1 MSTQLLIEP
10 MNIQLLLDKNF
21 FIPSYQ
27 RGYRWSP
34 QQIKDF
40 LNDIKEF
47 DPKTNEIGEKTWY
60 CLQPLVIKPM
70 DTNTKIVFNLDETKD
85 WYEVIDGQQ
94 RLTTL
99 FLVVHYINEMWKGKQ
114 KFAEF
119 SLKYETRANS
129 EDFLKQLEVN
139 DATDM
144 VAINDQNIDFHFI
157 STAYNTIHQWVKG
170 FGNSLNT
177 GELESKLIYNTKVIW
192 YETDS
197 DSVEVFTRINVGKIP
212 LTNAELIKAL
222 FLNNSN
228 FSDANDKDKTKIRLK
243 QLEIASEWDR
253 MEYNLQND
261 SFWYFLNNKSTTTTR
276 IEFIFDLIAN
286 KFEKTHDEFY
296 TFRHFVEK
304 LKESNIKEVWKQVK
318 QCFQV
323 LEEWHNDR
331 KLYHKVGFLVAT
343 GSRIKDVLDSS
354 KGKSKSEFLNDLN
367 QKIHNSVIS
376 NDDDISTLK
385 YRSEKIRPI
394 LLLHNIQTMLNNENE
409 TNRFPFDRF
418 KKEKWDVEHITAI
431 AEEPPQTDKHKRDW
445 LNEVKNFAMKNVIK
459 SELLEQLE
467 IVSLDLLNFDGF
479 YRNFLKEFEDHNGE
493 VDNINNLVLLDAHT
507 NRSYKNAVFPIK
519 RSTIIEREKAG
530 VFVPISTKNVFM
542 KFYSDDVSQMSFWG
556 EKDKELYFSDLNSTI
571 NSVCNTSN

>member
-1 MSTQLLIEP
+1 MNTQLLIEP

-70 DTNTKIVFNLDETKD
+70 DTYTKAVFNLDETQD

-139 DATDM
+139 DATDI

-177 GELESKLIYNTKVIW
+177 GEFESKLIYNTKVIW

-228 FSDANDKDKTKIRLK
+228 FADANDKDKTKIRLK
-243 QLEIASEWDR
+243 QLVIASEWDR

-286 KFEKTHDEFY
+286 KLEKTHDEFY

-304 LKESNIKEVWKQVK
+304 LKDSNIKEVWKQVK

-323 LEEWHNDR
+323 LEEWYNDR

-343 GSRIKDVLDSS
+343 GSRIKDIFDSS

-367 QKIHNSVIS
+367 QKIHDSVIS
-376 NDDDISTLK
+376 KDDISTLK

-445 LNEVKNFAMKNVIK
+445 LDEVKNFAMKNVIK
-459 SELLEQLE
+459 PELLDQLE
-467 IVSLDLLNFDGF
+467 IVSLDLLNFDEF
-479 YRNFLKEFEDHNGE
+479 YRNFLKEFEENKGE

>member
-1 MSTQLLIEP
+1 MNTQLLIEP

-70 DTNTKIVFNLDETKD
+70 DTYTKAVFNLDETQD

-139 DATDM
+139 DATDI

-177 GELESKLIYNTKVIW
+177 GEFESKLIYNTKVIW

-228 FSDANDKDKTKIRLK
+228 FADANDKDKTKIRLK

-286 KFEKTHDEFY
+286 KLEKTHDEFY

-304 LKESNIKEVWKQVK
+304 LKDSNIKEVWKQVK

-323 LEEWHNDR
+323 LEEWYNDR

-343 GSRIKDVLDSS
+343 GSRIKDIFDSS

-367 QKIHNSVIS
+367 QKIHDSVIS
-376 NDDDISTLK
+376 KDDISTLK

-445 LNEVKNFAMKNVIK
+445 LNEVKNLSLFKNICK
-459 SELLEQLE
+459 
-467 IVSLDLLNFDGF
+467 IVVVKTDYIF
-479 YRNFLKEFEDHNGE
+479 
-493 VDNINNLVLLDAHT
+493 
-507 NRSYKNAVFPIK
+507 
-519 RSTIIEREKAG
+519 
-530 VFVPISTKNVFM
+530 
-542 KFYSDDVSQMSFWG
+542 
-556 EKDKELYFSDLNSTI
+556 
-571 NSVCNTSN
+571 

>member
-1 MSTQLLIEP
+1 MNTQLLIEP

-70 DTNTKIVFNLDETKD
+70 DTYTKAVFNLDETQD

-139 DATDM
+139 DATDI

-177 GELESKLIYNTKVIW
+177 GEFESKLIYNTKVIW

-228 FSDANDKDKTKIRLK
+228 FADANDKDKTKIRLK

-286 KFEKTHDEFY
+286 KLEKTHDEFY

-304 LKESNIKEVWKQVK
+304 LKDSNIKEVWKQVK

-323 LEEWHNDR
+323 LEEWYNDR

-343 GSRIKDVLDSS
+343 GSRIKDIFDSS

-367 QKIHNSVIS
+367 QKIHDSVIS
-376 NDDDISTLK
+376 KDDISTLK

-445 LNEVKNFAMKNVIK
+445 LDEVKNFAMKNVIK
-459 SELLEQLE
+459 PELLDQLE
-467 IVSLDLLNFDGF
+467 IVSLDLLNFDEF
-479 YRNFLKEFEDHNGE
+479 YRNFLKEFEENKGE

-556 EKDKELYFSDLNSTI
+556 EKDKDLYFSDLNSTI

>member
-1 MSTQLLIEP
+1 MNTQLLIEP

-70 DTNTKIVFNLDETKD
+70 DTYTKAVFNLDETQD

-139 DATDM
+139 DATDI

-177 GELESKLIYNTKVIW
+177 GEFESKLIYNTKVIW

-228 FSDANDKDKTKIRLK
+228 FADANDKDKTKIRLK

-286 KFEKTHDEFY
+286 KLEKTHDEFY

-304 LKESNIKEVWKQVK
+304 LKDSNIKEVWKQVK

-323 LEEWHNDR
+323 LEEWYNDR

-343 GSRIKDVLDSS
+343 GSRIKDIFDSS

-367 QKIHNSVIS
+367 QKIHDSVIS
-376 NDDDISTLK
+376 KDDISTLK

-409 TNRFPFDRF
+409 TNHFPFDRF

-445 LNEVKNFAMKNVIK
+445 LDEVKNFAMKNVIK
-459 SELLEQLE
+459 PELLDQLE
-467 IVSLDLLNFDGF
+467 IVSLDLLNFDEF
-479 YRNFLKEFEDHNGE
+479 YRNFLKEFEENKGE

>member
-1 MSTQLLIEP
+1 MNTQLLIEP

-47 DPKTNEIGEKTWY
+47 DPKTNEMGEKTWY

-70 DTNTKIVFNLDETKD
+70 DTYTKAVFNLDETQD

-139 DATDM
+139 DATDI

-177 GELESKLIYNTKVIW
+177 GEFESKLIYNTKVIW

-228 FSDANDKDKTKIRLK
+228 FADANDKDKTKIRLK

-286 KFEKTHDEFY
+286 KLEKTHDEFY

-304 LKESNIKEVWKQVK
+304 LKDSNIKEVWKQVK

-323 LEEWHNDR
+323 LEEWYNDR

-343 GSRIKDVLDSS
+343 GSRIKDIFDSS

-367 QKIHNSVIS
+367 QKIHDSVIS
-376 NDDDISTLK
+376 KDDISTLK

-445 LNEVKNFAMKNVIK
+445 LDEVKNFAMKNVIK
-459 SELLEQLE
+459 PELLDQLE
-467 IVSLDLLNFDGF
+467 IVSLDLLNFDEF
-479 YRNFLKEFEDHNGE
+479 YRNFLKEFEENKGE

>member
-1 MSTQLLIEP
+1 MNTQLLIEP

-70 DTNTKIVFNLDETKD
+70 DTYTKAVFNLDETQD

-139 DATDM
+139 DATDI

-177 GELESKLIYNTKVIW
+177 GEFESKLIYNTKVIW

-228 FSDANDKDKTKIRLK
+228 FADANDKDKTKIRLK

-286 KFEKTHDEFY
+286 KLEKTHDEFY

-304 LKESNIKEVWKQVK
+304 LKDSNIKEVWKQVK

-323 LEEWHNDR
+323 LEEWYNDR

-343 GSRIKDVLDSS
+343 GSRIKDIFDSS

-367 QKIHNSVIS
+367 QKIHDSVIS
-376 NDDDISTLK
+376 KDDISTLK

-445 LNEVKNFAMKNVIK
+445 LDEVKNFAMKNVIK
-459 SELLEQLE
+459 PELLKQLE
-467 IVSLDLLNFDGF
+467 IVSLDLLNFDEF
-479 YRNFLKEFEDHNGE
+479 YRNFLKEFEENKGE

>member
-1 MSTQLLIEP
+1 MNTQLLIEP

-139 DATDM
+139 DATDI

-177 GELESKLIYNTKVIW
+177 GEFESKLIYNTKVIW

-228 FSDANDKDKTKIRLK
+228 FADANDKDKTKIRLK

-286 KFEKTHDEFY
+286 KLEKTHDEFY

-304 LKESNIKEVWKQVK
+304 LKDSNIKEVWKQVK

-323 LEEWHNDR
+323 LEEWYNDR

-343 GSRIKDVLDSS
+343 GSRIKDIFDSS

-367 QKIHNSVIS
+367 QKIHDSVIS
-376 NDDDISTLK
+376 KDDISTLK

-445 LNEVKNFAMKNVIK
+445 LDEVKNFAMKNVIK
-459 SELLEQLE
+459 PELLDQLE
-467 IVSLDLLNFDGF
+467 IVSLDLLNFDEF
-479 YRNFLKEFEDHNGE
+479 YRNFLKEFEENKGE

>member
-1 MSTQLLIEP
+1 MNTQLLIEP
-10 MNIQLLLDKNF
+10 MSIQLLLDKNF

-70 DTNTKIVFNLDETKD
+70 DTNTKAVFNLDETKD

-119 SLKYETRANS
+119 SLKYETRASS
-129 EDFLKQLEVN
+129 EDFLKQLKVN

-177 GELESKLIYNTKVIW
+177 GEFESKLIYNTKVIW

-228 FSDANDKDKTKIRLK
+228 FADANDKDKTKIRLK

-286 KFEKTHDEFY
+286 KLDKTHDEFY

-323 LEEWHNDR
+323 LEEWYNDR
-331 KLYHKVGFLVAT
+331 KIYHKVGFLVAT
-343 GSRIKDVLDSS
+343 GSRIKDILYSS

-367 QKIHNSVIS
+367 QKIHDSVIS
-376 NDDDISTLK
+376 KDDISTLK

-445 LNEVKNFAMKNVIK
+445 LDEVKNFAMKNVIK
-459 SELLEQLE
+459 PELLEQLE
-467 IVSLDLLNFDGF
+467 IVSLDLLNFDEF
-479 YRNFLKEFEDHNGE
+479 YRNFLKEFEENKGE

>member
-1 MSTQLLIEP
+1 MNTQLLIEP
-10 MNIQLLLDKNF
+10 MSIQLLLDKNF

-70 DTNTKIVFNLDETKD
+70 DTNTKAVFNLDETKD

-119 SLKYETRANS
+119 SLKYETRASS
-129 EDFLKQLEVN
+129 EDFLKQLKVN

-144 VAINDQNIDFHFI
+144 VAINNQNIDFHFI

-170 FGNSLNT
+170 FGNSLKT
-177 GELESKLIYNTKVIW
+177 GEFESKLIYNTKVIW

-228 FSDANDKDKTKIRLK
+228 FADANDKDKTKIRLK

-286 KFEKTHDEFY
+286 KLDKTHDEFY

-323 LEEWHNDR
+323 LEEWYNDR
-331 KLYHKVGFLVAT
+331 KIYHKVGFLVAT
-343 GSRIKDVLDSS
+343 GSRIKDILYSS

-367 QKIHNSVIS
+367 QKIHDSVIS
-376 NDDDISTLK
+376 KDDISTLK

-445 LNEVKNFAMKNVIK
+445 LDEVKNFAMKNVIK
-459 SELLEQLE
+459 PELLKQLE
-467 IVSLDLLNFDGF
+467 IVSLDLLNFDEF
-479 YRNFLKEFEDHNGE
+479 YRNFLKEFEENKGE

>member
-1 MSTQLLIEP
+1 MNTQLLIEP

-70 DTNTKIVFNLDETKD
+70 DTYTKAVFNLDETQD

-139 DATDM
+139 DATDI

-177 GELESKLIYNTKVIW
+177 GEFESKLIYNTKVIW

-228 FSDANDKDKTKIRLK
+228 FADANDKDKTKIRLK

-286 KFEKTHDEFY
+286 KLEKTHDEFY

-304 LKESNIKEVWKQVK
+304 LKDSNIKEVWKQVK

-323 LEEWHNDR
+323 LEEWYNDR

-343 GSRIKDVLDSS
+343 GSRIKDIFDSS

-367 QKIHNSVIS
+367 QKIHDSVIS
-376 NDDDISTLK
+376 KDDISTLK

-445 LNEVKNFAMKNVIK
+445 LDEVKNFAMKNVIK
-459 SELLEQLE
+459 PELLDQLE
-467 IVSLDLLNFDGF
+467 IVSLDLLNFDEF
-479 YRNFLKEFEDHNGE
+479 YRNFLKEFEENKGE

>member
-1 MSTQLLIEP
+1 MNTQLLIEP

-70 DTNTKIVFNLDETKD
+70 DTYTKAVFNLDETQD

-139 DATDM
+139 DATDI

-177 GELESKLIYNTKVIW
+177 GEFESKLIYNTKVIW

-228 FSDANDKDKTKIRLK
+228 FADANDKDKTKIRLK

-286 KFEKTHDEFY
+286 KLEKTHDEFY

-304 LKESNIKEVWKQVK
+304 LKHSNIKEVWKQVK

-323 LEEWHNDR
+323 LEEWYNDR

-343 GSRIKDVLDSS
+343 GSRIKDIFDSS

-367 QKIHNSVIS
+367 QKIHDSVIS
-376 NDDDISTLK
+376 KDDISTLK

-445 LNEVKNFAMKNVIK
+445 LDEVKNFAMKNVIK
-459 SELLEQLE
+459 PELLDQLE
-467 IVSLDLLNFDGF
+467 IVSLDLLNFDEF
-479 YRNFLKEFEDHNGE
+479 YRNFLKEFEENKGE

>member
-1 MSTQLLIEP
+1 MNTQLLIEP

-47 DPKTNEIGEKTWY
+47 DPKTNEMGEKTWY

-70 DTNTKIVFNLDETKD
+70 DTYTKAVFNLDETQD

-139 DATDM
+139 DATDI

-177 GELESKLIYNTKVIW
+177 GEFESKLIYNTKVIW
-192 YETDS
+192 YETDI

-228 FSDANDKDKTKIRLK
+228 FADANDKDKTKIRLK

-286 KFEKTHDEFY
+286 KLEKTHDEFY

-304 LKESNIKEVWKQVK
+304 LKDSNIKEVWKQVK

-323 LEEWHNDR
+323 LEEWYNDR

-343 GSRIKDVLDSS
+343 GSRIKDIFDSS

-367 QKIHNSVIS
+367 QKIHDSVIS
-376 NDDDISTLK
+376 KDDISTLK

-445 LNEVKNFAMKNVIK
+445 LDEVKNFAMKNVIK
-459 SELLEQLE
+459 PELLDQLE
-467 IVSLDLLNFDGF
+467 IVSLDLLNFDEF
-479 YRNFLKEFEDHNGE
+479 YRNFLKEFEENKGE

>member
-1 MSTQLLIEP
+1 MNTQLLIEP

-70 DTNTKIVFNLDETKD
+70 DTYTKAVFNLDETQD

-139 DATDM
+139 DATDI

-177 GELESKLIYNTKVIW
+177 GEFESKLIYNTKVIW

-212 LTNAELIKAL
+212 LTSAELIKAL

-228 FSDANDKDKTKIRLK
+228 FADANDKDKTKIRLK

-286 KFEKTHDEFY
+286 KLEKTHDEFY

-304 LKESNIKEVWKQVK
+304 LKDSNIKEVWKQVK

-323 LEEWHNDR
+323 LEEWYNDR

-343 GSRIKDVLDSS
+343 GSRIKDIFDSS

-367 QKIHNSVIS
+367 QKIHDSVIS
-376 NDDDISTLK
+376 KDDISTLK

-445 LNEVKNFAMKNVIK
+445 LDEVKNFAMKNVIK
-459 SELLEQLE
+459 PELLDQLE
-467 IVSLDLLNFDGF
+467 IVSLDLLNFDEF
-479 YRNFLKEFEDHNGE
+479 YRNFLKEFEENKGE

>member
-1 MSTQLLIEP
+1 MNTQLLIEP

-47 DPKTNEIGEKTWY
+47 DPKTNEIGEKTWN

-177 GELESKLIYNTKVIW
+177 GEFESKLIYNTKVIW

-228 FSDANDKDKTKIRLK
+228 FADANDKDKTKIRLK

-286 KFEKTHDEFY
+286 KLEKTHDEFY

-304 LKESNIKEVWKQVK
+304 LKDSNIKEVWKQVK

-323 LEEWHNDR
+323 LEEWYNDR

-343 GSRIKDVLDSS
+343 GSRIKDIFDSS

-367 QKIHNSVIS
+367 QKIHDSVIS
-376 NDDDISTLK
+376 KDDISTLK

-445 LNEVKNFAMKNVIK
+445 LDEVKNFAMKNVIK
-459 SELLEQLE
+459 PELLDQLE
-467 IVSLDLLNFDGF
+467 IVSLDLLNFDEF
-479 YRNFLKEFEDHNGE
+479 YRNFLKEFEENKGE